1 MTGKRKLKTLIKERL
16 GVVKEK
22 TRMMTE
28 SARRKAKKT
37 TTTKMI
43 VECQGTTSKREVGKW
58 WKGLLTNLRRRMIT
72 TTKGTK
78 NVVPI
83 GKKSREYTSALGK

>member
-1 MTGKRKLKTLIKERL
+1 M
-16 GVVKEK
+16 
-22 TRMMTE
+22 E
-28 SARRKAKKT
+28 SARWKDKKT

-43 VECQGTTSKREVGKW
+43 VECQRTTSKKEVGKW

-72 TTKGTK
+72 MTKGTK

-83 GKKSREYTSALGK
+83 GKKSREYISELGK